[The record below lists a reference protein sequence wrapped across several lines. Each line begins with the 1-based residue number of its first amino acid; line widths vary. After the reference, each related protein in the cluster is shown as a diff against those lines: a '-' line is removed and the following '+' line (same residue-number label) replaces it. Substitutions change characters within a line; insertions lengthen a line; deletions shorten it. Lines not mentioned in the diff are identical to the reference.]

1 MHRSKSPEVRESD
14 QLLIEVEK
22 FKAAVAKP
30 TGRDRSYD
38 FDLTELKNWLIQND
52 DDNFFH
58 LTCHIEPILKER
70 IEQGQFV
77 DLEKLLPKN
86 RYQTMTEEQK
96 MQLVTK
102 NGATYW
108 VPVTSDQ
115 KIGGVQRWEQAFRIY
130 AAIYSKAN
138 PQRSAEIWQYI
149 HVKNSAAASYAWEN
163 VAYYDFTFRQ
173 LMAEKPHQ
181 SWAKTYTQLWNLAMC
196 TPLNPQVKSQGG
208 GQQSGSST
216 TRADWRDRCCWQYNW
231 GNKCKKWN
239 CNYDHHCNYCGS
251 YNHGRYNCPRRKH
264 EGWEDYNTGHK
275 PNHDHDCDLSPQS
288 PWKRKHQK
296 SKN

>member
-1 MHRSKSPEVRESD
+1 MVMQQSNPIVRCEPAVTNQPSPEQISRFVEQVRQETPTRESQPRNSEMHRSKSPEVRGSD
-14 QLLIEVEK
+14 QLLIEAEK

-30 TGRDRSYD
+30 TGRDHSYD

-58 LTCHIEPILKER
+58 LTCYIEPILKER

-77 DLEKLLPKN
+77 DLEKLLPRN

-115 KIGGVQRWEQAFRIY
+115 KISGVWRWEQAFRIY

-149 HVKNSAAASYAWEN
+149 HVINSAAASYAWEN

-173 LMAEKPHQ
+173 TDGRE
-181 SWAKTYTQLWNLAMC
+181 
-196 TPLNPQVKSQGG
+196 TPLVL
-208 GQQSGSST
+208 GQNLYSTLEFGHVYPSESSG
-216 TRADWRDRCCWQYNW
+216 
-231 GNKCKKWN
+231 
-239 CNYDHHCNYCGS
+239 
-251 YNHGRYNCPRRKH
+251 
-264 EGWEDYNTGHK
+264 
-275 PNHDHDCDLSPQS
+275 
-288 PWKRKHQK
+288 
-296 SKN
+296 